1 VRLITKIQTN
11 FCCPEHFFKRVFV
24 SLLSLM
30 SDNRREEW
38 LVNIPLYALSETG
51 AILDRYVS
59 GEL

>member
-1 VRLITKIQTN
+1 MTDY
-11 FCCPEHFFKRVFV
+11 H
-24 SLLSLM
+24 S
-30 SDNRREEW
+30 EEW